1 MRSVS
6 SGYSN
11 TAIGKDSAQAI
22 TSGVFNVCIGTS
34 AEVSTGAAE
43 NQIAIGYGTTA
54 VGNNSVTLG
63 NSSVT
68 DVYMSSDKDAMV
80 HCGSVS
86 GSNGST
92 GSFSALG
99 IGKTFSDLYLGT
111 KSIHTKGYID
121 ITGNGGLSFNDNA
134 STGYYYAD
142 NIATISSAYGTAF
155 KTYNGSAYVERM
167 RIAGNQTNATIGI
180 GTASP
185 NSLWPLHV
193 WRGNAG
199 TDPSWETTVAR
210 NLGLFETDN
219 NEAAITIFAPATA
232 NNLYYAFADPSH
244 RVAGYVK
251 YAHNT
256 DRMTLGADA
265 TDIVFISG
273 SSPEGLLT
281 IEGNKISGS
290 AVSTGSFGSIEAAH
304 TIRAEDDVV
313 AFYTSDE
320 RLKDNVKLI
329 EKPIEKVQQL
339 RGVEYQWNGLQNTYA
354 SGSYDSGIIA
364 QDVQK
369 VLPQIVKEKNT
380 GYLGVRHDRLVGL
393 LIEGIKEQQEQIDD
407 LRQQIKEIKNGSP

>member
-1 MRSVS
+1 
-6 SGYSN
+6 
-11 TAIGKDSAQAI
+11 
-22 TSGVFNVCIGTS
+22 
-34 AEVSTGAAE
+34 
-43 NQIAIGYGTTA
+43 
-54 VGNNSVTLG
+54 
-63 NSSVT
+63 
-68 DVYMSSDKDAMV
+68 
-80 HCGSVS
+80 
-86 GSNGST
+86 
-92 GSFSALG
+92 
-99 IGKTFSDLYLGT
+99 
-111 KSIHTKGYID
+111 
-121 ITGNGGLSFNDNA
+121 
-134 STGYYYAD
+134 
-142 NIATISSAYGTAF
+142 
-155 KTYNGSAYVERM
+155 
-167 RIAGNQTNATIGI
+167 
-180 GTASP
+180 
-185 NSLWPLHV
+185 
-193 WRGNAG
+193 
-199 TDPSWETTVAR
+199 
-210 NLGLFETDN
+210 
-219 NEAAITIFAPATA
+219 
-232 NNLYYAFADPSH
+232 
-244 RVAGYVK
+244 
-251 YAHNT
+251 
-256 DRMTLGADA
+256 MTLGADA

-339 RGVEYQWNGLQNTYA
+339 RGVEYQWNKLQNTYA